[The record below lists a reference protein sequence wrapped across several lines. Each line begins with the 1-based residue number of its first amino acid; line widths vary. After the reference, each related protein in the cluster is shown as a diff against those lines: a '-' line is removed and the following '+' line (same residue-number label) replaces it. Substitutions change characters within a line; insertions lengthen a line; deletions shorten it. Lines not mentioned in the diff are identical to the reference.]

1 MTLSMKKYSTILFL
15 LLFCCVYSQ
24 GSKQPTFKKRV
35 LESTEVD
42 FLASYYVQ
50 DGSKSSVSG
59 GIGSEKLTDV
69 ASNIT
74 VAMPLNDDDVLTID
88 AGISAY
94 SSASSSNINPF
105 NSSGA
110 SGSSNNSG
118 ASGGGG
124 DDDDDDD
131 KRVNTKAAYGGTGSG
146 PYGSPWQASSGASK
160 SDQLVSIM
168 ANYSHSSDSR
178 NFIWN
183 ADVSFSNE
191 YDYTSTG
198 FGGGI
203 AALFNDKNTEI
214 NLKANVYLD
223 QWRPIYPTELH
234 EYSKYG
240 SNFLNQGYFSGVT
253 VYNENGVT
261 ATETYLPTQFKDLAL
276 TNRNSYSA
284 SFGFSQ
290 VVTTK
295 LQFSIF
301 FDVLQ
306 QQGLLSTPYHRIY
319 FADKTNFFIGQSQY
333 IANYESTTNTGVF
346 KLADDIERLPN
357 TRFKLPVGARL
368 NYYINEY
375 FVLRT
380 YYRYYSDDWDITA
393 HTASIELPIK
403 ISEKFTVFPTF
414 RYYTQTASKYYA
426 PYEKHLSTE
435 QFYTS
440 DPDLATFDTKQLG
453 FGINYTD
460 IFASAKIWHFGLKN
474 IDFRFHQYNRTDRL
488 KASIAT
494 IGFKFIMQ

>member
-1 MTLSMKKYSTILFL
+1 MTLSMKKYTTILFL
-15 LLFCCVYSQ
+15 FFITCIYSQ

-42 FLASYYVQ
+42 FLASYYKQ
-50 DGSKSSVSG
+50 DGSKSSVTG
-59 GIGSEKLTDV
+59 GIGTEKLTDV

-105 NSSGA
+105 NASGA
-110 SGSSNNSG
+110 SGNSNNSG
-118 ASGGGG
+118 ASGD

-131 KRVNTKAAYGGTGSG
+131 KRANTKATSATG
-146 PYGSPWQASSGASK
+146 PYGTPWQASSGASK
-160 SDQLVSIM
+160 SDQLVSVM

-191 YDYTSTG
+191 YDYTSAG

-203 AALFNDKNTEI
+203 AALFNEKNTEI
-214 NLKANVYLD
+214 NIKANVYLD

-240 SNFLNQGYFSGVT
+240 TNFLNQGYFSGVT
-253 VYNENGVT
+253 VYNENGIS
-261 ATETYLPTQFKDLAL
+261 ATETYLPTKFKDLAL

-284 SFGFSQ
+284 SIGFSQ
-290 VVTTK
+290 ILTTR
-295 LQFSIF
+295 LQFSVF

-333 IANYESTTNTGVF
+333 IANYENTTNTGVF
-346 KLADDIERLPN
+346 KLADDIERLPD
-357 TRFKLPVGARL
+357 TRFKLPIGARL

-375 FVLRT
+375 LVLRT
-380 YYRYYSDDWDITA
+380 YYRYYSDDWDIQA
-393 HTASIELPIK
+393 HTASVELPIK
-403 ISEKFTVFPTF
+403 LSDKFTVFPTF
-414 RYYTQTASKYYA
+414 RYYKQTASKFYA
-426 PYEKHLSTE
+426 PYEKHFSTE
-435 QFYTS
+435 QYYTS
-440 DPDLATFDTKQLG
+440 DPDLATFDTKQFG

-460 IFASAKIWHFGLKN
+460 IFASAKIWQFGLKN
-474 IDFRFHQYNRTDRL
+474 IDFRFHQYERTDRL

-494 IGFKFIMQ
+494 IAFKFIMQ